1 MAAKMTKIVHWRKIH
16 QIHSSKF
23 TELNWNIKFG
33 QFWLKNRFIIV
44 ASSKL
49 IKIHQKSFKND
60 PILIKKSSKNSQNW
74 METGRFRSIN
84 KIPVILNLKSTKSYQ
99 TMIKNWNGN
108 FGNIEWN
115 MDWNWTKNEDQIW
128 ADLMQKIERKWWYP
142 DQKFSHDLFLE
153 IERQNRSKIQN
164 EIQWKWMA
172 KTQINNLINGSRI
185 QLKYQKL
192 AKINFKIDQNSPKIF

>member
-1 MAAKMTKIVHWRKIH
+1 
-16 QIHSSKF
+16 
-23 TELNWNIKFG
+23 
-33 QFWLKNRFIIV
+33 
-44 ASSKL
+44 
-49 IKIHQKSFKND
+49 
-60 PILIKKSSKNSQNW
+60 
-74 METGRFRSIN
+74 
-84 KIPVILNLKSTKSYQ
+84 
-99 TMIKNWNGN
+99 
-108 FGNIEWN
+108 

-172 KTQINNLINGSRI
+172 KSQINNFINGSRI

-192 AKINFKIDQNSPKIF
+192 AQINFKIDQNSPKIF